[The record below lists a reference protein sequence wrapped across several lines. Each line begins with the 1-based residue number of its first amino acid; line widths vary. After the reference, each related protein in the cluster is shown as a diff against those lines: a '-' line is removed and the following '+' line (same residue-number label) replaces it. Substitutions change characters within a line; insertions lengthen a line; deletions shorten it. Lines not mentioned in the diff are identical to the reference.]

1 MFEDDP
7 EAINYDDYG
16 LIYRPATYTHQM
28 SSASLAAK
36 QPTWRDKEALIRIQQ
51 RQAKRESLEA
61 SFSLPTS
68 MNDLEVA

>member
-7 EAINYDDYG
+7 EAINYDNYG
-16 LIYRPATYTHQM
+16 VIYRQETYTHQM

-36 QPTWRDKEALIRIQQ
+36 QPNWRDKEALIKIQQ
-51 RQAKRESLEA
+51 RQAKREQLKA

>member
-16 LIYRPATYTHQM
+16 LVYRPATYTHQM

-36 QPTWRDKEALIRIQQ
+36 QPTFRDKEALIKIQQ
-51 RQAKRESLEA
+51 RQAKREQLKA